1 MGDNPT
7 PKTPARSIGRV
18 GEDAYGDGVI
28 EELLRPW
35 RRAST
40 WHRLGHVALG
50 PVIGTLSF
58 TVCFTL
64 LVTTVS
70 LLIVFP
76 VALPFAWLLFVAA
89 RGFARLERSRQA
101 VLLGVAIPDPVPPL
115 APGSWWAR
123 LRERATSGPR
133 WREVGH
139 AIVALPLGLLGFTV
153 AAITWCGSIGL
164 VLLPAVVGLMPDDT
178 AKFWL
183 FEVGFGPAVFGLA
196 LLGLVVLLVV
206 APRATEAVSRLDTW
220 AARRLLGPSERDAL
234 TAQVGRIETSRVA
247 AVDAAEAERRRIERD
262 LHDGAQQ
269 RLVALAMDLGA
280 ARERIDRDPE
290 AGRALLDSAHE
301 EAKAAL
307 GELRDLVRGIH
318 PAILEERGL
327 DAALSAVVARCPV
340 PVEVQVD
347 IADRPKA
354 AVESAAYYVVTEALT
369 NVARHARATQAWV
382 TLVRSGDR
390 LTVEIRD
397 DGVGGA
403 DPDRGTGLRG
413 LRDRAAGLGGT
424 CDVISPA
431 GGPTT
436 LLVVLPCA

>member
-1 MGDNPT
+1 M
-7 PKTPARSIGRV
+7 
-18 GEDAYGDGVI
+18 
-28 EELLRPW
+28 
-35 RRAST
+35 
-40 WHRLGHVALG
+40 
-50 PVIGTLSF
+50 
-58 TVCFTL
+58 
-64 LVTTVS
+64 
-70 LLIVFP
+70 
-76 VALPFAWLLFVAA
+76 
-89 RGFARLERSRQA
+89 
-101 VLLGVAIPDPVPPL
+101 LLGVEIPDPVAPL
-115 APGSWWAR
+115 APGSWWR
-123 LRERATSGPR
+123 HLKERVVSGPR

-139 AIVALPLGLLGFTV
+139 ALLALPLGLLGITV
-153 AAITWCGSIGL
+153 AAITWCGSLGL
-164 VLLPAVVGLMPDDT
+164 VLLPAVVSSMPDDT

-206 APRATEAVSRLDTW
+206 APRATEAMSRLDTRV
-220 AARRLLGPSERDAL
+220 ARRLLGPSERDAL
-234 TAQVGRIETSRVA
+234 TAQVGRVERHRVA

-280 ARERIDRDPE
+280 ARERMDRDPE

-340 PVEVQVD
+340 PVRGRGGHRGPAEGGGGERGVLRGHRGTDQRGPPRRGV
-347 IADRPKA
+347 ASVGPPRP
-354 AVESAAYYVVTEALT
+354 VRRPPHGRG
-369 NVARHARATQAWV
+369 ARR
-382 TLVRSGDR
+382 RG
-390 LTVEIRD
+390 
-397 DGVGGA
+397 GGA
-403 DPDRGTGLRG
+403 DPDLGTGLRG

-424 CDVISPA
+424 CDVISPV

>member
-1 MGDNPT
+1 
-7 PKTPARSIGRV
+7 
-18 GEDAYGDGVI
+18 
-28 EELLRPW
+28 
-35 RRAST
+35 
-40 WHRLGHVALG
+40 
-50 PVIGTLSF
+50 
-58 TVCFTL
+58 
-64 LVTTVS
+64 
-70 LLIVFP
+70 VF
-76 VALPFAWLLFVAA
+76 A
-89 RGFARLERSRQA
+89 
-101 VLLGVAIPDPVPPL
+101 
-115 APGSWWAR
+115 
-123 LRERATSGPR
+123 
-133 WREVGH
+133 
-139 AIVALPLGLLGFTV
+139 
-153 AAITWCGSIGL
+153 
-164 VLLPAVVGLMPDDT
+164 
-178 AKFWL
+178 
-183 FEVGFGPAVFGLA
+183 LA
-196 LLGLVVLLVV
+196 LVGLVVLVVV
-206 APRATEAVSRLDTW
+206 APRATEAVSRLDTR

-234 TAQVGRIETSRVA
+234 TAQVGRIETSRAA

-340 PVEVQVD
+340 PVEVEVD

-369 NVARHARATQAWV
+369 NVARHARASRAWV
-382 TLVRSGDR
+382 SLVRSGDR

-403 DPDRGTGLRG
+403 DPDLGTGLRG
-413 LRDRAAGLGGT
+413 LQDRAAGLGGT
-424 CDVISPA
+424 CDVISPP